1 MQAKV
6 NKMEQNKKEL
16 AKLKK
21 EVLYKYFFDIS
32 KSTYTIMVL
41 GGLAAWFGIVKTDSD
56 NTGWATF
63 FGALLTIILATIGY
77 IILKNIKL

>member
-1 MQAKV
+1 
-6 NKMEQNKKEL
+6 
-16 AKLKK
+16 
-21 EVLYKYFFDIS
+21 
-32 KSTYTIMVL
+32 MVL

-77 IILKNIKL
+77 NIKNIKL